1 MVQPFENLTR
11 DEVLSRSL
19 EHIFSMGMNDS
30 AGALCKANMKYGL
43 AKIHYLQNSLGLDPD
58 ATFIGAPDATVTRN
72 THRWSYGF
80 GYGGKISWGDGRE
93 KLVVL
98 DSMPNACGMLVGSLD
113 KKPATDMLIE
123 RVSGIQT
130 SDDSIEGIQI
140 QWDFAVGNHF
150 VDLYRYKSV
159 LPDEE
164 SPSQYAF
171 IIHGSVPELKGDN
184 DSKFGFG
191 LYPHKSETLREMAE
205 IIDTPFGDIRILTG
219 DDADRYLELHSFAVE
234 LSRKKREKA
243 AGILFEGY
251 TEICS
256 PVHQGLLN
264 LNEAILGCHCMND
277 EKSDA
282 LFPLALRAD
291 IPAYLMRGVP
301 SLKEE
306 AIEHLGFARRAQ
318 KHGVMN
324 RLLDANIL
332 PHGGGYS
339 FPTILG
345 VNKVIETADNIRYF
359 VVDVETGH
367 ETEEIFSN
375 PRELEFSYRGKQV
388 VNRSVELELCEIVAQ
403 LVPRVVL
410 KV

>member
-1 MVQPFENLTR
+1 M
-11 DEVLSRSL
+11 
-19 EHIFSMGMNDS
+19 
-30 AGALCKANMKYGL
+30 
-43 AKIHYLQNSLGLDPD
+43 GLD
-58 ATFIGAPDATVTRN
+58 
-72 THRWSYGF
+72 
-80 GYGGKISWGDGRE
+80 ISWGDGRE

-98 DSMPNACGMLVGSLD
+98 DSMPNVCGMLVGSLD

-159 LPDEE
+159 LSDEE
-164 SPSQYAF
+164 RPSQYVF

-184 DSKFGFG
+184 DTKFGFG
-191 LYPHKSETLREMAE
+191 LYYHKSEALREMAE
-205 IIDTPFGDIRILTG
+205 IVDTPFGEVRVLTG
-219 DDADRYLELHSFAVE
+219 DNADRYLELHNFAVE

-251 TEICS
+251 TEIS
-256 PVHQGLLN
+256 NPIHQGLLN
-264 LNEAILGCHCMND
+264 LNEIILGCHCMTD

-291 IPAYLMRGVP
+291 IPAYLVRGLP
-301 SLKEE
+301 NLKEE
-306 AIEHLGFARRAQ
+306 IIEHSGFARRAQ
-318 KHGVMN
+318 KHGVMS

-332 PHGGGYS
+332 PHGGGYA
-339 FPTILG
+339 FPAILG
-345 VNKVIETADNIRYF
+345 VNKVIETVDNIRYF